1 MIELLTACLYSCFV
15 SFVTMTWEGNIRKM
29 RTTLNDGGAHYV
41 LPLYDITQPGIE
53 VDMNALVGKLIRISF
68 DGAIHCIETG
78 QLIKKT
84 YGEGLSY
91 KAWLDS
97 PLATESI
104 IRPELSR
111 IHEGIALRDKEW
123 ETKHHLVPHYT
134 YLSLTS
140 DIKVG
145 VTRVANIP
153 SRWIDQGA
161 IEAVPIALA
170 PYRQA
175 AGLIE
180 VVLKEYLTDKTNWR
194 HMLLDQR
201 TNNVPLLEKRAEIL
215 ELIPEEFEE
224 YVVWDDKVT
233 TIHYPVE
240 LYPVK
245 VTSIKLDSFKLI
257 EKKLVGIK
265 GQYLLFS
272 DNTVLNLRAHAA
284 YRIKLSLEE

>member
-1 MIELLTACLYSCFV
+1 
-15 SFVTMTWEGNIRKM
+15 MTWEGNIRKM
-29 RTTLNDGGAHYV
+29 HTSLHNGEAQYR
-41 LPLYDITQPGIE
+41 LPLYDITTPGVE
-53 VDMNALVGKLIRISF
+53 VNMNELVGKEIRIEF
-68 DGAIHCIETG
+68 EGEIHCRETG

-84 YGEGLSY
+84 FGEGFSY

-123 ETKHHLVPHYT
+123 EIRNHLVPHYT

-145 VTRVANIP
+145 VTRVENIP

-161 IEAVPIALA
+161 IEAVAIAKT

-180 VVLKEYLTDKTNWR
+180 VALKDYLTDKTNWR
-194 HMLLDQR
+194 HMIMDQR
-201 TNNVPLLEKRAEIL
+201 TNSMSLLEKRAEIL

-224 YVVWDDKVT
+224 FVLWDDEVMK
-233 TIHYPVE
+233 IHFPVE
-240 LYPVK
+240 RYPVK
-245 VTSIKLDSFKLI
+245 VNSLKLDKFRLI
-257 EKKLVGIK
+257 EKKLAGIK
-265 GQYLLFS
+265 GQYLLFG
-272 DNTVLNLRAHAA
+272 DNTVINLRSHSA
-284 YRIKLSLEE
+284 YRIKLLAE